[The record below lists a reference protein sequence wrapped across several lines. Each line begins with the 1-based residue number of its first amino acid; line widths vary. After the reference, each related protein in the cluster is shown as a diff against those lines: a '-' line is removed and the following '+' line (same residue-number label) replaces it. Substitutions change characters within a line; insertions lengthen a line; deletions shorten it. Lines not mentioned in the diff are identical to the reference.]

1 MVDLDQQHERLE
13 TPDGQRVAVVYTKVH
28 HRLLRPLIAANT
40 PPAPLPLR
48 QALRAIDH
56 HIDDYIT
63 EASIIAAAE
72 GDAHAASR
80 ARELGVLLL
89 AHHGIATP

>member
-1 MVDLDQQHERLE
+1 MVDLDRLHERLE
-13 TPDGQRVAVVYTKVH
+13 TPTGNESPSSTPRSITGCCDR
-28 HRLLRPLIAANT
+28 LIAANT

-63 EASIIAAAE
+63 ETSI
-72 GDAHAASR
+72 AHGQGR
-80 ARELGVLLL
+80 HPRGQPGPGELACSCSL
-89 AHHGIATP
+89 ITE

>member
-1 MVDLDQQHERLE
+1 MADLDRRHKRLE

-63 EASIIAAAE
+63 ETSI
-72 GDAHAASR
+72 
-80 ARELGVLLL
+80 ARGQGRHPRGQPGPGSSACSCSLITE
-89 AHHGIATP
+89 